1 MDSYHNQRH
10 TRNSGGNNNT
20 GHPRGSASDAY
31 GQDETL
37 PNPNVQGNPQVAA
50 RQPRYSDGYTMIPP
64 NESKRSEIKT
74 MAQKEEEA
82 LNRWKETQRVSSVH
96 LNPERLGG
104 DVTLVEVRQRQQTE
118 LYSTK
123 LQKKIKKAE
132 DDKRRKQEEEEKLQ
146 EKKNIQRKKAEL
158 LDERKH
164 REYQRRRE
172 ELEPD
177 RLRTQESFLQML
189 ERTAPNSSASISAMQ
204 TSSRSTDV
212 ESKQTKEPKSLREVQ
227 LEHKRVNAAFL
238 DKLEHQGRGSETE
251 PKIGSAQEAECSHL
265 AAEDFR
271 QQATTGQVPLSH
283 LKPDPEQSCSGSTQE
298 ADPEAEYDWA
308 LMKLINRFPD
318 CNKSFLEDIL
328 MQCNKDYEEAYT
340 LLISTFS

>member
-1 MDSYHNQRH
+1 
-10 TRNSGGNNNT
+10 
-20 GHPRGSASDAY
+20 
-31 GQDETL
+31 
-37 PNPNVQGNPQVAA
+37 
-50 RQPRYSDGYTMIPP
+50 
-64 NESKRSEIKT
+64 

-104 DVTLVEVRQRQQTE
+104 DVTLAEVRQRQQTE
-118 LYSTK
+118 LHTTK

-146 EKKNIQRKKAEL
+146 KMKNIQREKAERL
-158 LDERKH
+158 QDREH

-172 ELEPD
+172 ELEPVH
-177 RLRTQESFLQML
+177 LRAQERFFQML
-189 ERTAPNSSASISAMQ
+189 ERTAPSSSASITAVQ

-212 ESKQTKEPKSLREVQ
+212 ESKQTKESKSLREVQ

-238 DKLEHQGRGSETE
+238 DKLEHQGRGSEIE
-251 PKIGSAQEAECSHL
+251 PKMGSAQEAERSYL

-271 QQATTGQVPLSH
+271 QQATAGQVPSSH
-283 LKPDPEQSCSGSTQE
+283 LKPHPEQSCSGSTQE

-318 CNKSFLEDIL
+318 CNKGFLEDIL
-328 MQCNKDYEEAYT
+328 TQCNKDYEEAYT